1 MQNTNSLVCLENKVG
16 IGLGNDFLKSLV
28 QKALGLFA
36 QASVLFTDRK
46 HCRSAGKP
54 LASKIGRRKEK
65 DEGTSEKKSPRSSSS
80 SELQDTLGGLLLH
93 V

>member
-65 DEGTSEKKSPRSSSS
+65 DEGTSEKKKP
-80 SELQDTLGGLLLH
+80 TFLLIF
-93 V
+93 